1 MKTATFAALT
11 CLSLCGCATFN
22 LGTVKPQADRTA
34 DQQQLDTL
42 TCKDQAHLAAEAPG
56 EQTREFL
63 LGFTLIGYPLAI
75 MDDRNTQRQAF
86 TACMTEK
93 GYAVVP
99 AS

>member
-1 MKTATFAALT
+1 MKTAFTIIT
-11 CLSLCGCATFN
+11 CVTLCGCATFN
-22 LGTVKPQADRTA
+22 LGNVKPQDGRTA

-42 TCKDQAHLAAEAPG
+42 TCKDQARLAAEAPG

-86 TACMTEK
+86 TSCMTSK
-93 GYAVVP
+93 GYAVTP